1 MSTVRSRLARDTY
14 EETLAMGAGLR
25 REDVTAKARD
35 LVESVPGTGDG
46 VVVLRADRA

>member
-1 MSTVRSRLARDTY
+1 
-14 EETLAMGAGLR
+14 MGAGLR

-35 LVESVPGTGDG
+35 LVGSVPGAGDG